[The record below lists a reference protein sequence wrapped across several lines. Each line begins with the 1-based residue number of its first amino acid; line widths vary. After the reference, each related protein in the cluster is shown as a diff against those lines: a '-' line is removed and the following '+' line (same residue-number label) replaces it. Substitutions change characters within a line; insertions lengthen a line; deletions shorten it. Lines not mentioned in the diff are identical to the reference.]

1 MATTRRSAIFPGTP
15 ESLWATVGDPYHLP
29 RWWPG
34 VQRVEDVDP
43 EGFTQVL
50 ENRRG
55 RTVRAAYAVVEQ
67 TSPRR
72 CRWRRKLDG
81 APLERILRRV
91 EVTIDL
97 TPEAQVG
104 TAGGATRVTLTL
116 RRAPGELS
124 RLGTLRRAGRA
135 ELDQAL
141 AELGRIHG

>member
-1 MATTRRSAIFPGTP
+1 MATTRRSATFAGTP

-50 ENRRG
+50 AGRG
-55 RTVRAAYAVVEQ
+55 GHPVRADYAVVEQ
-67 TSPRR
+67 TEPER
-72 CRWRRKLDG
+72 CRWRRKPDG
-81 APLERILRRV
+81 TPLERLLRRV
-91 EVTIDL
+91 EVTIEL
-97 TPEAQVG
+97 SPAAQSG
-104 TAGGATRVTLTL
+104 AGGAATRVTLTL
-116 RRAPGELS
+116 RQAAGLS
-124 RLGTLRRAGRA
+124 RVGTQRRTGRA